1 MSPTRPIDETH
12 DPSLRSY
19 VEAANQEGTDFPI
32 QNLPLGVFRRRDS
45 QEVPRI
51 GVAIGD
57 QILDLA
63 RCREIGL
70 LDGLPEELQKVSVA
84 PVLNSAMAL
93 RDGSMSLLRHR
104 LIEILRSDG
113 SGSDTGVLVPMEEA
127 ELHLPMEIGDFTDFY
142 ASIFHATNVGSMFRP
157 GNPPLPNYKYIPIAY
172 HGRSSSIVI
181 SGTPVRRPRGQTKGP
196 EAQLPDLG
204 PSKLLNY
211 ESEVGFFVGPGNGL
225 GQAIPLDGAENHIF
239 GLCLINDWS
248 ARDLQVWESQPL
260 GPFLSKS
267 FATTISPWV
276 VTLDALAP
284 FRRPA
289 FARPEDDPHPLPYLS
304 SKLSEREGAIDL
316 TVEVLLSSAQM
327 RRERLEP
334 LRLSRSSFR
343 DMYWTMA
350 QMLTHHTSNG
360 CNLRPGDLLASGTVS
375 GPHEGS
381 QGCLLEITR

>member
-1 MSPTRPIDETH
+1 MD
-12 DPSLRSY
+12 
-19 VEAANQEGTDFPI
+19 
-32 QNLPLGVFRRRDS
+32 
-45 QEVPRI
+45 
-51 GVAIGD
+51 
-57 QILDLA
+57 
-63 RCREIGL
+63 
-70 LDGLPEELQKVSVA
+70 
-84 PVLNSAMAL
+84 
-93 RDGSMSLLRHR
+93 
-104 LIEILRSDG
+104 
-113 SGSDTGVLVPMEEA
+113 
-127 ELHLPMEIGDFTDFY
+127 
-142 ASIFHATNVGSMFRP
+142 
-157 GNPPLPNYKYIPIAY
+157 
-172 HGRSSSIVI
+172 
-181 SGTPVRRPRGQTKGP
+181 
-196 EAQLPDLG
+196 
-204 PSKLLNY
+204 Y

-225 GQAIPLDGAENHIF
+225 GQAISLDGAENHIF
-239 GLCLINDWS
+239 GLCLVNDWS

-381 QGCLLEITR
+381 QGCLLEITRRGAKPLELPTGEQRGFLADGDEVIFRGYCEREGYARVGFGEYRGVVLPAV